1 MGRLVGN
8 LSDLK
13 KFTKPRLMSQHYL
26 VELRINLI

>member
-13 KFTKPRLMSQHYL
+13 KFTKPRLMNQQYL
-26 VELRINLI
+26 VELRISLI

>member
-13 KFTKPRLMSQHYL
+13 KFTKPRLINQHYL